1 MSRLQL
7 IDASIYI
14 FRAYFS
20 LPESMVDADGRP
32 NNAVYGF
39 ADFLGRFLRESRA
52 THVAV
57 AFDESLTTSFRN
69 EIYPPYKANRE
80 LPPEELAAQ
89 LAACRELADALGLA
103 TFASDRYEADDLIGT
118 LAARL
123 RPRGFQMNYVTGDKD
138 LAQLLQGG
146 DRLWDYARG
155 ERLNGKGIRER
166 LGVSPRQVVDWLA
179 LAGDAVDNVPGV
191 PGIGRKTAGLLL
203 DEFRDLDRLYQ
214 RLHRLPDSGLRG
226 AKRLQNLLDEHREQA
241 YLSRELVRIAT
252 DAPIRAS
259 EASVRRKKPRKK
271 QLDRFF
277 DRMDFGPGLRNRV
290 PD

>member
-20 LPESMVDADGRP
+20 LPESMVDADGHP

-103 TFASDRYEADDLIGT
+103 TYASDRYEADDLIGT
-118 LAARL
+118 LAAKL

-138 LAQLLQGG
+138 LAQLLQGS

-191 PGIGRKTAGLLL
+191 PGIGRKTAALLL

-226 AKRLQNLLDEHREQA
+226 AKRLQDLLDEHREQA

-252 DAPIRAS
+252 NAPMRVS

-271 QLDRFF
+271 HLDRFF
-277 DRMDFGPGLRNRV
+277 DRMAFGQGLRSRI